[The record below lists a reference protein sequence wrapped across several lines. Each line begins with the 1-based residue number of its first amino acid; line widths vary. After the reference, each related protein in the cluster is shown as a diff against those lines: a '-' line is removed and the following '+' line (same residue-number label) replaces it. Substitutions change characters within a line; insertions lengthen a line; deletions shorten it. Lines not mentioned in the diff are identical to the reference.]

1 MATDGRW
8 RRRGSDV
15 QHADAVDGGVGSL
28 RSHLRPPL
36 IDKAFGVYC
45 QAMSRIFFYGLFM
58 DPSLLRGK
66 GLHPTLVG
74 PAELPG
80 YQIHIGNRAS
90 LIPSPKS
97 IVYGMLI
104 DLPDEEATALYSAP
118 DVSDYYPEKV
128 NAVLLNGRTIRTSLC
143 YNLPADKLGDG
154 ASAEYAEQLSA
165 LVLGLGFPP
174 AYASEITS
182 RGDA

>member
-1 MATDGRW
+1 
-8 RRRGSDV
+8 
-15 QHADAVDGGVGSL
+15 
-28 RSHLRPPL
+28 
-36 IDKAFGVYC
+36 
-45 QAMSRIFFYGLFM
+45 M
-58 DPSLLRGK
+58 DPSLLREK

-97 IVYGMLI
+97 TVYGMLI
-104 DLPDEEATALYSAP
+104 ELPDEEATTLYSAP
-118 DVSDYYPEKV
+118 DVSDYYPDKV
-128 NAVLLNGRTIRTSLC
+128 DAVLLNYRTIQTSSC

-154 ASAEYAEQLSA
+154 TNAEYAGQLSA
-165 LVLGLGFPP
+165 LVLQLGFSP
-174 AYASEITS
+174 AYANEITS

>member
-1 MATDGRW
+1 
-8 RRRGSDV
+8 
-15 QHADAVDGGVGSL
+15 
-28 RSHLRPPL
+28 
-36 IDKAFGVYC
+36 
-45 QAMSRIFFYGLFM
+45 MSCIFFYGLFM
-58 DPSLLRGK
+58 DPSLLREK

-97 IVYGMLI
+97 TVFGMLI
-104 DLPDEEATALYSAP
+104 DLPDEEATTLYSAP
-118 DVSDYYPEKV
+118 DVSDYCPDKV
-128 NAVLLNGRTIRTSLC
+128 SAVLLNDRTIESSLC

-154 ASAEYAEQLSA
+154 TNAEYAEQLSA
-165 LVLGLGFPP
+165 LVLELGFPP